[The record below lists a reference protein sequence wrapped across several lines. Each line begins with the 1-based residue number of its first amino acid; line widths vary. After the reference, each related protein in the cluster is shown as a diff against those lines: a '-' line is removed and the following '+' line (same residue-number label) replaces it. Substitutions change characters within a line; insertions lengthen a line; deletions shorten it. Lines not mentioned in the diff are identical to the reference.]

1 MQPIENT
8 IIIDKNT
15 NKSTT
20 APIETKTRDEE
31 MFKFYLAAQDAQ
43 YRKLKSE

>member
-15 NKSTT
+15 NQA

-31 MFKFYLAAQDAQ
+31 MSKLYLAAQDAQ